1 MLNDLLNKSLC
12 VFMTT
17 IFMESLSQEVLTV
30 APVIILSAG
39 ERGGTTYRAPI
50 KRGTSMSTGLP
61 WDISLIS
68 LQMVPTGCP
77 SHGGKPHKPQ
87 FTPYL
92 GPAVGQNQQP
102 CQLATPKGRQGML
115 PLVIIMCMGRG
126 SYQGPR
132 AVGATCHC
140 CLGWILGG
148 SAQSSRRNVQCHPCH
163 MTHITC
169 THELQ
174 QARLQ

>member
-1 MLNDLLNKSLC
+1 
-12 VFMTT
+12 
-17 IFMESLSQEVLTV
+17 MESLSQEILTV
-30 APVIILSAG
+30 APAIILSAG
-39 ERGGTTYRAPI
+39 GRGGTTYRAPI

-68 LQMVPTGCP
+68 LQMVPTGYP

-92 GPAVGQNQQP
+92 GPAFGQNQQP
-102 CQLATPKGRQGML
+102 CQLATPKGSRECFHWLSLCAWDGQL
-115 PLVIIMCMGRG
+115 PGT
-126 SYQGPR
+126 Q
-132 AVGATCHC
+132 AVGVAHHC
-140 CLGWILGG
+140 CLGCILGG
-148 SAQSSRRNVQCHPCH
+148 SAQSSSRNVQCHPCH

-174 QARLQ
+174 QGSATMRLQCMPAE